1 MPWSLQSRM
10 GGALGCAEWSGRNPG
25 LCRVD
30 AGALDSAEWS
40 GGSPRLCRVESGEP
54 WPLQSRVGEVLY
66 SAEWS
71 GGALGSAEWNE
82 VSLDS
87 AEWGGGS
94 PGAGN

>member
-1 MPWSLQSRM
+1 MGEPWTLQS
-10 GGALGCAEWSGRNPG
+10 GVE
-25 LCRVD
+25 
-30 AGALDSAEWS
+30 
-40 GGSPRLCRVESGEP
+40 GSPRLCRVESGEP